1 MTFVSDWILAAAGLP
16 LLGASLYLLLLTLL
30 SRQQDTRRVT
40 EARLRFCILVP
51 AHNEAIGLPATI
63 GSLRAIDY
71 PAGLRTIVV
80 VADNCTDDTTS
91 VAEAHGA
98 RVIVRTEA
106 VRRGK
111 GWALQHAI
119 EILLA
124 PAAGPD
130 WDALV
135 VIDADTIV
143 APNLLHELAS
153 HLEAGEAAVQAA
165 YLPRPSG
172 DGALAVITDVA
183 FAAFHLVRSSA
194 RERLG
199 LSCGLRGNGMAFSRS
214 LLRDVPHAAFSKTED
229 LEFGVQLGLHGVRV
243 AFAGGARVYGD
254 MPDRPSV
261 VATQRDRWIG
271 GRVAMARRFVPA
283 LVRQAARGRSLM
295 AADLACD
302 LIVPPLSV
310 LLLAS
315 VTGLALSLL
324 LAIAAAGPTWSW
336 VMWLTTCVGLGVHV
350 AHAARVAGRGQAFV
364 RAAGSIPGYAL
375 GKAVTAARA
384 LQRPDN
390 VWVRTERRGE
400 SQ

>member
-1 MTFVSDWILAAAGLP
+1 M
-16 LLGASLYLLLLTLL
+16 
-30 SRQQDTRRVT
+30 
-40 EARLRFCILVP
+40 RFCILVP

-63 GSLRAIDY
+63 GSLRAIEY

-80 VADNCTDDTTS
+80 VADNCTDDTAS
-91 VAEAHGA
+91 VAAAHGA
-98 RVIVRTEA
+98 RVIVRTDP

-111 GWALQHAI
+111 GQALQHAI
-119 EILLA
+119 EALLA

-135 VIDADTIV
+135 VIDADTIA
-143 APNLLHELAS
+143 APNLLHELAA

-165 YLPRPSG
+165 YLPKRSG
-172 DGALAVITDVA
+172 DGPVAVITDVA

-199 LSCGLRGNGMAFSRS
+199 LSCGLRGNGMAFSRA

-229 LEFGVQLGLHGVRV
+229 LEFGVQLGLRGVRV

-254 MPDRPSV
+254 MPERPSV
-261 VATQRDRWIG
+261 VATQRERWIG
-271 GRVAMARRFVPA
+271 GRVAMARQFVPA
-283 LVRQAARGRSLM
+283 LVRQALRGRSLM

-315 VTGLALSLL
+315 ATGLALSVL
-324 LAIAAAGPTWSW
+324 LAIAAGAPTWSW
-336 VMWLTTCVGLGVHV
+336 AAWLTACAALGIHV
-350 AHAARVAGRGQAFV
+350 AHAARVAGRGRAFI

-375 GKAVTAARA
+375 GKVVTAVRA
-384 LQRPDN
+384 LRRSDD
-390 VWVRTERRGE
+390 VWVRTARKGE